1 MYINHEALL
10 TAIKGAVL
18 NKNLL
23 EITQEQSRPQGY
35 SHTPAPFE
43 LYQYEEAPEGLDV

>member
-18 NKNLL
+18 QKNLL
-23 EITQEQSRPQGY
+23 AIAQEQSRPQGY
-35 SHTPAPFE
+35 GYTPAPFE
-43 LYQYEEAPEGLDV
+43 LYQYEDAPEGLDV